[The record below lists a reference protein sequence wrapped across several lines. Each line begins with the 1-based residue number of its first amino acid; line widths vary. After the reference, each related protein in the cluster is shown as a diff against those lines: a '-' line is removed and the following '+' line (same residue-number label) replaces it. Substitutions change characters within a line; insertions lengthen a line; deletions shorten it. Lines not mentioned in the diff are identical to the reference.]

1 MGLEGYLED
10 LGISEILQII
20 SLSKKSG
27 ILTLKSR
34 QGEGQICFVEGQVV
48 RAVSSEF
55 PETLGDVLCQEG
67 LVTDEQVQQALAEQQ
82 HLSVHQPL
90 GALLVDR
97 FQVSQA
103 SIEEVVKR
111 QIERIVFRLIRWTA
125 GTFSFRIA
133 PPQSFGTTAVNPLDF
148 LLEKGM
154 SPQWLVAKEQKVS
167 EQGET
172 EVNEAA
178 LEQELKLRTG
188 RQGEQDLAFLKGMLA
203 ELENPFL
210 GGGIILLILRYASE
224 IMSRAVVFDVRGRQL
239 VGLGQF
245 GLSGRTSA
253 ADQIVRQM
261 RLTVEEG
268 SAFSRVLQDQTA
280 LRTAL
285 ADTAAEQTLR
295 EFLGGAP
302 DEVFLGPLVNDGRVI
317 ALLYGDNYPQQ
328 MTLGSTEAFE
338 VFLSQ
343 AGLAMDQALQS

>member
-10 LGISEILQII
+10 LGISEILQIV

-27 ILTLKSR
+27 ILTLKSP
-34 QGEGQICFVEGQVV
+34 QGEGQICFAEGQVV

-55 PETLGDVLCQEG
+55 LESLGELLCKEK
-67 LVTDEQVQQALAEQQ
+67 LATEEQIQQALAEQKK
-82 HLSVHQPL
+82 LTTHQPL

-97 FQVSQA
+97 FQVPRA
-103 SIEEVVKR
+103 SIETVVKR
-111 QIERIVFRLIRWTA
+111 QIEKIVFRFIRWTS

-148 LLEKGM
+148 LLEKGI
-154 SPQWLVAKEQKVS
+154 SPQWLVAKEQQIN

-172 EVNEAA
+172 EVSEAD
-178 LEQELKLRTG
+178 LEREVKHQTG
-188 RQGEQDLAFLKGMLA
+188 RQGVQDLAFLKGMLA

-224 IMSRAVVFDVRGRQL
+224 IMSRAVIFDVRGRQL

-245 GLSGRTSA
+245 GLSGQTRA

-268 SAFSRVLQDQTA
+268 SAFAKVLQDQTA
-280 LRTAL
+280 LRTSL
-285 ADTAAEQTLR
+285 ADTSAERILSA
-295 EFLGGAP
+295 FLEGVP
-302 DEVFLGPLVNDGRVI
+302 DEVFLGPLVNDGKVI

-343 AGLAMDQALQS
+343 AGLAMEQALQP